1 MDLYNK
7 MMQKQKQKRKKRK
20 RYYNYE
26 SDSSNYEDNEDM
38 TDYVDERQK
47 KKSTNKMA
55 QKEIMLMVKTIM

>member
-38 TDYVDERQK
+38 TDYVDERPR
-47 KKSTNKMA
+47 KKSTKKMA